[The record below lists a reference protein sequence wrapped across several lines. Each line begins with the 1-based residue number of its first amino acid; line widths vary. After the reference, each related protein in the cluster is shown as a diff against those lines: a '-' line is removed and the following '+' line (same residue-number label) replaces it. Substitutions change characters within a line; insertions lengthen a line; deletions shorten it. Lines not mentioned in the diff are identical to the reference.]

1 MELGKAGLWKREEW
15 KEGHITCQVC
25 ECFHKE
31 ELCQRKGQDMHSP
44 DILSKQMCKDLMRGE
59 LSNRKEEGRNFIFP
73 LFWNRLD

>member
-1 MELGKAGLWKREEW
+1 
-15 KEGHITCQVC
+15 
-25 ECFHKE
+25 
-31 ELCQRKGQDMHSP
+31 MHSP